1 MIVCGPSDPSR
12 DFPAVASLD
21 MEIAC
26 VHDAAEAKGAACTV
40 SIGDLA
46 PIAASN
52 IKTIHAE
59 CS

>member
-1 MIVCGPSDPSR
+1 M
-12 DFPAVASLD
+12 ASLD

-52 IKTIHAE
+52 IRTIHAE